1 MSAARVRPQGYEFL
15 ALLLILSSVGL
26 TQLGCGAS
34 KGGTKNPPPNAKQIL
49 YLADSG
55 NNVSGWT
62 IQSDGSLTAVSGSP
76 FAVGGTSLA
85 AHPNGK
91 FLFSMGGTSQS
102 SVALNTDTV
111 ASGGA
116 LSVAHTVAD
125 STLAGSMSINPAGT
139 ALDVTSVNA
148 ADFNWGWKTYSI
160 QSDGTLQFVSGMINQ
175 VPNQLVFTPDG
186 ANAYSANCYHL
197 GSTIDH
203 YTVASNGALTFT
215 AEPMPYTYTFG
226 DCPYAIAITPAG
238 NMIASVWA
246 DTNNQGPVH
255 NFILL
260 FGLDSST
267 HKLQSPG
274 PSSPA
279 SGVGRDAVFDAS
291 AKFLVVAQENG
302 VGVYQV
308 GSNSVTEVSGSPFG
322 TGTKFTRVKFTP
334 SGGQVVAL
342 SREGQQVFVFT
353 FNSSTGALTAAP
365 GSPMTT
371 TTPNDLAIIPQ

>member
-1 MSAARVRPQGYEFL
+1 MFAARVRPHGHEFL

-116 LSVAHTVAD
+116 LSVASTVPD

-139 ALDVTSVNA
+139 ALYVSSVDA
-148 ADFNWGWKTYSI
+148 AQGNWGWKTYSI
-160 QSDGTLQFVSGMINQ
+160 HSDGSVQFVSGEINQ
-175 VPNQLVFTPDG
+175 VPSELVFTPDG
-186 ANAYSANCYHL
+186 SNAYSGNCYHL
-197 GSTIDH
+197 GSIIDH
-203 YTVASNGALTFT
+203 YTVASDGTLTFT
-215 AEPMPYTYTFG
+215 GDPLPYSYAFG
-226 DCPYAIAITPAG
+226 QCIYAIAITPSG
-238 NMIASVWA
+238 SMIASVWA
-246 DTNNQGPVH
+246 NASNQSPAD

-267 HKLQSPG
+267 HKLQAPG

-279 SGVGRDAVFDAS
+279 SGVGRDTVFDAS
-291 AKFLVVAQENG
+291 GKFLVVAQDNG

-308 GSNSVTEVSGSPFG
+308 GSNSVTEVSGSPFA

-365 GSPMTT
+365 GSPMST